1 MRTDLL
7 YDAVVSYLPR
17 SICHWSLHMRIKK
30 CAMDL
35 HTSGSGFQVNML
47 CIRHLCLFLHAHQHQ
62 LFQKV
67 DA

>member
-7 YDAVVSYLPR
+7 SDAVVSYMPR
-17 SICHWSLHMRIKK
+17 SICHWSLH
-30 CAMDL
+30 
-35 HTSGSGFQVNML
+35 TSGFQVNML